1 MYSIRHPVPPGMSV
15 STSKGVNPL
24 KAWPDFEA
32 SAPDIAGLGRKL
44 LSSGGKALLATVRT
58 DGAPRLHPICPA
70 LTRYGLFAVIIIKTP
85 KYGDLIR
92 DGRYM
97 LHTVPVAGDAEF
109 AAEGVARRIGEA
121 GTLPQAA
128 REAGVAV
135 PAGDALFELMIE
147 SAFGVI
153 YQPGTDGLAVPTCR
167 RWRAEAAA

>member
-1 MYSIRHPVPPGMSV
+1 MNGIRHPVPPGYPSLHL
-15 STSKGVNPL
+15 TGVNSL
-24 KAWPDFEA
+24 KAWADFEA

-44 LSSGGKALLATVRT
+44 LSSGGKVLLATVRT

-70 LTRYGLFAVIIIKTP
+70 LTEYGLFAVIIMKTP

-92 DGRYM
+92 DSRYM
-97 LHTVPVAGDAEF
+97 LHTAPVAGDAEF

-121 GTLPQAA
+121 GTQTA
-128 REAGVAV
+128 EETGVTV

-153 YQPGTDGLAVPTCR
+153 YQPGKDGLAMPMCR
-167 RWRAEAAA
+167 RWRAEATA

>member
-1 MYSIRHPVPPGMSV
+1 MHGIRHPAPPGMSV
-15 STSKGVNPL
+15 STSKGMNSL

-44 LSSGGKALLATVRT
+44 LNSGGKVLLATVRT

-70 LTRYGLFAVIIIKTP
+70 LTRHGLFAVIIMKTP

-97 LHTVPVAGDAEF
+97 LHTAPAAGDAEF
-109 AAEGVARRIGEA
+109 AAEGVARKIGEA
-121 GTLPQAA
+121 GTLSRAA
-128 REAGVAV
+128 AETGVAV

-147 SAFGVI
+147 SAFGVL
-153 YQPGTDGLAVPTCR
+153 YQPGPDGLAVPMCR